1 MELAITSSPGTFN
14 DLSARIIANHLA
26 RDTGANVIANTRK
39 GAGGLGGMN
48 YVYTAEPD
56 GLTLATVASVKL
68 ISNKVMDEP
77 VAEYELEDFSYL
89 MSIDHQPYCFM
100 VSPEG
105 PYQSVADLQAA
116 QDLIIGGGGPAG
128 PAALGG
134 LSIIKLLNLDAVVVT
149 GFIGEANRA
158 MAVERGEIVGYVLN
172 IPNARGSI
180 EAGMVKPLFIISTE
194 RTPLAPEVPAITELV
209 SLSGQDM
216 DMVNLWATT
225 FSASN
230 LLTAPPDMPADRL
243 AFLRE
248 LAEQWIEDEAFRQ
261 EIDEVAGY
269 QVQTYLT
276 GEEVHQ
282 AIMATVAKMDQF
294 RAIFTELIEQYR
306 A

>member
-1 MELAITSSPGTFN
+1 MIKKTAVITGGLLLALITVSAGCPAPAQDIAPADFFQGKEVELAITSSPGTFN

-128 PAALGG
+128 PTALGG

-149 GFIGEANRA
+149 GFTGEANRA
-158 MAVERGEIVGYVLN
+158 MAVERGGDSRLRLKHPQRQRQHRGGHGKAAVYNKHREDPAGPRGAGHHRAGQFKRPRPGHGQPVGN
-172 IPNARGSI
+172 H
-180 EAGMVKPLFIISTE
+180 LF
-194 RTPLAPEVPAITELV
+194 R
-209 SLSGQDM
+209 
-216 DMVNLWATT
+216 
-225 FSASN
+225 F
-230 LLTAPPDMPADRL
+230 
-243 AFLRE
+243 
-248 LAEQWIEDEAFRQ
+248 
-261 EIDEVAGY
+261 
-269 QVQTYLT
+269 
-276 GEEVHQ
+276 
-282 AIMATVAKMDQF
+282 
-294 RAIFTELIEQYR
+294 
-306 A
+306 